1 MVGGTGSGKTWF
13 APIWLHKKL
22 TENPG
27 WRCLCIGMGYEHHV
41 ANVMMHECMKH
52 LTRIGEKFE
61 VNRKSGTIRMTN
73 GSQLLFGSAEN
84 PESLEGVHLECAWI
98 DEAGMMPRLA
108 WDVAQRRTGR
118 VDGPILITTV
128 PYFEGWL
135 KKEVY
140 DAWVKG
146 DPDIDWIPCK
156 SKDNPTYSLKE
167 IERMRRNMRP
177 EKFEIFYE
185 GKWARASGLIFP
197 DPRDEELLVE
207 PFDIPDEWPQFAG
220 HDWGMNAPTTG
231 MWGRLSPDDVL
242 YLVAEYEENEM
253 SVDQHIDN
261 WTHMGL
267 LQTDEAWGD
276 PANPEQWLRA
286 GELGYAVTK
295 GNNAVLGGIDA
306 VYSRLVTGRLKV
318 FKGLKQWIDHRAT
331 YRWATAPH
339 DEEVLLD
346 KPLKPQPA
354 EHLMDATRYL
364 CMGLEESAVN
374 RVSEPLASTRR
385 RQMIGA

>member
-1 MVGGTGSGKTWF
+1 
-13 APIWLHKKL
+13 
-22 TENPG
+22 
-27 WRCLCIGMGYEHHV
+27 MGYEHHV
-41 ANVMMHECMKH
+41 ANVMIYECCKY
-52 LTRIGEKFE
+52 LTEVGEKYE
-61 VNRKSGTIRMTN
+61 INRKAGTIRMSN

-84 PESLEGVHLECAWI
+84 PNSLEGVHLECAWI

-118 VDGPILITTV
+118 VGAPILITTV

-146 DPDIDWIPCK
+146 DPDIDWISCR
-156 SKDNPTYSLKE
+156 SKDNPTYSEAE
-167 IERMRRNMRP
+167 IERMRRTMRP

-197 DPRDEELLVE
+197 DPGDEDLIVE

-231 MWGRLSPDDVL
+231 VWGRLSPDDVL

-253 SVDQHIDN
+253 TIDQHIEN
-261 WTHMGL
+261 WGRMGVL
-267 LQTDEAWGD
+267 DCDEAWGD
-276 PANPEQWLRA
+276 PATPEVWVRG
-286 GELGYAVTK
+286 GELGYPVTK
-295 GNNAVLGGIDA
+295 AQNAVLAGVDS
-306 VYSRLVTGRLKV
+306 VYSRLITGRLKV
-318 FKGLKQWIDHRAT
+318 FRGMKQWIDHRAT

-346 KPLKPQPA
+346 RPLKPQPA

-364 CMGLEESAVN
+364 CMGLEGYGTTKVSASQVM
-374 RVSEPLASTRR
+374 TRR
-385 RQMIGA
+385 RNLIGV